1 MKIDSFEGIILTET
15 NYSES
20 SKILNVLTNDRG
32 VIGIMSKGC
41 RNIKSKLRGVSRKL
55 IYGKFNV
62 YYKENGLS
70 TLISVDLIQSFSKTL
85 MDLEKVSFASFLIDL
100 TYQVVRQND
109 DSRIFE
115 LLRDTLLKIEEGYN
129 PLVLSNILELKLLDF
144 LGVRPSIDGC
154 SICGS
159 DKSIV
164 TLNADSGG
172 FVCSDCY
179 SNEGYVSEK
188 TIKMIRLYYY
198 VEINNITKLNVSSE
212 VSKEI
217 NQFLDMYYERYT
229 GLYVKSKDFIKKI
242 NQLNINKENN
252 S

>member
-20 SKILNVLTNDRG
+20 SKILNVLTEDRG

-55 IYGKFNV
+55 IYGKFHA
-62 YYKENGLS
+62 YYKENGMS
-70 TLISVDLIQSFSKTL
+70 TLIGVDLINSFSKTM
-85 MDLEKVSFASFLIDL
+85 MDLERISYSSYLLDL
-100 TYQVVRQND
+100 TYQVIRQND
-109 DSRIFE
+109 DNDIFC
-115 LLRDTLLKIEEGYN
+115 LLRDTLLKIEEGLD

-144 LGVRPSIDGC
+144 LGVRPSIDAC

-159 DKSIV
+159 DKGIV
-164 TLNADSGG
+164 TLSSDSGG
-172 FVCSDCY
+172 YVCRNCFN
-179 SNEGYVSEK
+179 NEGYVSEK

-198 VEINNITKLNVSSE
+198 VEIKNISKLDVSSD

-217 NQFLDMYYERYT
+217 NQFLDMYYDRYT
-229 GLYVKSKDFIKKI
+229 GLYLKSKDFIKKI
-242 NQLNINKENN
+242 SKLDQK
-252 S
+252 